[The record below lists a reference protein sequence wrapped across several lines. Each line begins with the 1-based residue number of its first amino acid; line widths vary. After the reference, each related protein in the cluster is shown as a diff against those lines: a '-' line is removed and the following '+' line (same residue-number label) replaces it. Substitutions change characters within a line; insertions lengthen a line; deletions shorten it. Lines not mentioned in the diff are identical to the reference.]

1 MFRRPSSE
9 LGATPGRSGGPRPR
23 RTTVIECSLEEF
35 QARYGS
41 DERYA
46 AHLVRRLSRTEV
58 GEDSE
63 CWVVVYGSIEPH
75 AAIFSGESRRL
86 RQKRFRTRRAAEV
99 WAARLL
105 GIAPDRWR
113 SPGPDESVVH

>member
-1 MFRRPSSE
+1 M
-9 LGATPGRSGGPRPR
+9 
-23 RTTVIECSLEEF
+23 IECSLEEF

-105 GIAPDRWR
+105 GIAPDRWQ